1 MLRATTLSHNTY
13 AMRSFIRMLLIG
25 ADAEDQVRLV
35 QSLRHELPDLQATPI
50 AEEGELTQALQQGEL
65 DLVVANDQ
73 LLWADGLTI
82 LHSVRSRAPRCPVI
96 LFAAA
101 GTIERAVAVTKA
113 GVDDYI
119 TMAPGYET
127 RLAAAT
133 RVAVDQ
139 SRQQHSPAPTLT
151 HRQVIDYLQQ
161 QSALF
166 LALAETS
173 PISVF
178 IFQDEYFRYMN
189 AAGATLLGYRP
200 DEFPTI
206 PFWQVIHPD
215 FREQAKERGIARQ
228 QGATVPSQYELK
240 IVTKSGEERWVL
252 YAGRMIEVEGK
263 PAVLGTSFDI
273 TEHKLAEEKLRASEE
288 RYRNWFE
295 NANDAIVIFTMDGV
309 VTSVN
314 RGLEAMLGWSREE
327 LLGQHYRKFAPPTS
341 VARGEEQTRRFL
353 AGERLP
359 SIFEAEQ
366 MRKDGSLVPVEVRT
380 RAIRDKNG
388 KPIGFQGVYRD
399 ISARKALE
407 RQRADFL
414 AMLTHDIKNPLG
426 VILGYSEM
434 LIEMLQ
440 SQGRAEESALVEKLK
455 SCALTV
461 HSLVNNHLD
470 LSRIE
475 AGAVALAKSPLEL
488 GSLLLRVG
496 KQYEAEARR
505 RQLSFHFSLQDEPI
519 TILGDSVALERVF
532 ANLLHNAVKFT
543 PASGQVTLS
552 LTRQE
557 ALTITTVA
565 DTGPGIAPEEIPS
578 LFEKY
583 QRAKANAAHDGV
595 GLGLFIAKS
604 LVEAHNGH
612 IEVQSAL
619 GRGTSFHVTLPA
631 LSG

>member
-1 MLRATTLSHNTY
+1 MLGATTLSHNTY

-25 ADAEDQVRLV
+25 ADAEDQMRLV
-35 QSLRHELPDLQATPI
+35 QSLQHELPDLQATLI
-50 AEEGELTQALQQGEL
+50 AEERELTQALAQGEL
-65 DLVVANDQ
+65 DFVIANDQ
-73 LLWADGLTI
+73 LPWADGLTI
-82 LHSVRSRAPRCPVI
+82 LHSVRSHAPHCPVI
-96 LFAAA
+96 LFTAT
-101 GTIERAVAVTKA
+101 GTIERAVEVTKA
-113 GVDDYI
+113 GADDYI
-119 TMAPGYET
+119 PMTPEYET
-127 RLAAAT
+127 RLAVAA
-133 RVAVDQ
+133 RAALDKA
-139 SRQQHSPAPTLT
+139 RQQHSPAPTLA
-151 HRQVIDYLQQ
+151 HQQVIDYLQQ

-178 IFQDEYFRYMN
+178 IFQGEYFRYMN
-189 AAGATLLGYRP
+189 AAGAALLGYRL
-200 DEFPTI
+200 DEFPTM

-215 FREQAKERGIARQ
+215 FRELAKERGIARQ
-228 QGATVPSQYELK
+228 QGAAVPTQYELK
-240 IVTKSGEERWVL
+240 ILTKSGEERWVL
-252 YAGRMIEVEGK
+252 YTGRMIEVEGK

-273 TEHKLAEEKLRASEE
+273 TEHKQAEEKLRASEE

-295 NANDAIVIFTMDGV
+295 NANDAIVTLTLDGQ

-314 RGLEAMLGWSREE
+314 RGLEAMLGWPREE
-327 LLGQHYRKFAPPTS
+327 LIGQHYRKFVPPTS
-341 VARGEEQTRRFL
+341 VATGEEQTRRFL
-353 AGERLP
+353 AGERTP

-366 MRKDGSLVPVEVRT
+366 MRQDGSIVPVEVRT

-434 LIEMLQ
+434 LLEMLQ

-455 SCALTV
+455 SSAFTV

-475 AGAVALAKSPLEL
+475 AGAVALAKSPLDL
-488 GSLLLRVG
+488 GSLLMRVG
-496 KQYEAEARR
+496 RQYEAGARR

-519 TILGDSVALERVF
+519 TVVGDGVALERVF
-532 ANLLHNAVKFT
+532 ANLVQNAVKFT
-543 PASGQVTLS
+543 PAAGQVTLS
-552 LTRQE
+552 LTRE
-557 ALTITTVA
+557 KALAIATVA

-583 QRAKANAAHDGV
+583 QRAKASAAQEGV

-612 IEVQSAL
+612 IEVQSVL
-619 GRGTSFHVTLPA
+619 GHGTSFRVTLPA
-631 LSG
+631 LSQ